1 MQSIENMCRNYINDV
16 YSYLICITH
25 NKDIAEELT
34 QETMYKAIKNL
45 RNYRGDCKMNIW
57 LCKIAKN
64 EWFMYLK
71 KNKKISTVSLSDIKS
86 ISLDINIE
94 DEIVDELIENS
105 RRKQIYELINK
116 LDYETS
122 QIMYLRLE
130 NDMSF
135 LEIGEIFDKTE
146 RWARVKFFRGKEKIK
161 EMIRNDESKERV

>member
-45 RNYRGDCKMNIW
+45 KTYRGDCKINVW

-71 KNKKISTVSLSDIKS
+71 KNKKISTISLSDIKS

-94 DEIVDELIENS
+94 DKIVDELTENS
-105 RRKQIYELINK
+105 KKKQIYELINR

-130 NDMSF
+130 NDMNF
-135 LEIGEIFDKTE
+135 QEIGAIFDKPE

-161 EMIRNDESKERV
+161 EMIRNDKSKERM

>member
-94 DEIVDELIENS
+94 DKIVDELTENS
-105 RRKQIYELINK
+105 KKKQIYELINR

-130 NDMSF
+130 NDMNF
-135 LEIGEIFDKTE
+135 QEIGEIFDKTE